1 MMNYRQS
8 RRFLEC
14 IKGKFLSQIIDSP
27 TGRDAILDLLL
38 INTNELIKQL
48 KGKIRVLA
56 FRKTKFQLFRELV
69 NKTP

>member
-1 MMNYRQS
+1 MSYRQS

-14 IKGKFLSQIIDSP
+14 IKGNFLSQIIDSP

-56 FRKTKFQLFRELV
+56 FRKAKFQLFRELV

>member
-1 MMNYRQS
+1 MSYRQS

-14 IKGKFLSQIIDSP
+14 IKSKFLSQIIDSP

-56 FRKTKFQLFRELV
+56 FRKAKFQLFRELV